1 MKTVYTLLLA
11 ALFFFLPA
19 LSFADGIDAGG
30 SYQVTGTVTMTAG
43 APGACGNTPCVET
56 LAFAFS
62 LSTTPFD
69 FFGTPSAFDTLSN
82 GTVTAN
88 GPIGGQWTVGLWQ
101 GYAGG
106 FVGLYFQSDLALPPG
121 QYLPPEIDAPGFNS
135 PDGFPHSF
143 TGPAWFYACAG
154 VVCDDF
160 GFQYSGTQSIT
171 VTQTPEPNPFILLAA
186 AALCF
191 LAFSLARRTF
201 APANSR

>member
-1 MKTVYTLLLA
+1 MKTRYPLLLA
-11 ALFFFLPA
+11 ALFLFFPK
-19 LSFADGIDAGG
+19 LSLAD

-43 APGACGNTPCVET
+43 ADGPCGNAPCVET
-56 LAFAFS
+56 LVFAFS

-69 FFGTPSAFDTLSN
+69 FFGTPSAAGTLSN

-106 FVGLYFQSDLALPPG
+106 FVGLYFQSDIALPPG

-135 PDGFPHSF
+135 PDGFPQSF
-143 TGPAWFYACAG
+143 SGPAWFYACAG

-171 VTQTPEPNPFILLAA
+171 VVQTPEPSSLLLLAIG
-186 AALCF
+186 ALGF
-191 LAFSLARRTF
+191 LAIALTRQKFALARNR
-201 APANSR
+201 AR